1 MTENDVF
8 RLLLAASFLVM
19 GPIGGYFR
27 YQSNKSG
34 ESLDRRREGWPML
47 IGLRLLG
54 VLLLVG
60 FLGYLAR
67 PDWFEPLRLPL
78 PTSLRVAGVVIG
90 AGAMVLFF
98 ATLRNLGRN
107 LTDTVVT
114 RREHTLVTTGPYRYV
129 RHPFYVAY
137 LLSIIGTALVAA
149 NGYFLILGLP
159 VFVLLYLRTSQ
170 EEAELVNRFGDEYRQ
185 YMRRTGRFW
194 PRLWK

>member
-1 MTENDVF
+1 MTEDDLF

-27 YQSNKSG
+27 WQSNQSG

-54 VLLLVG
+54 WLLLIG
-60 FLGYLAR
+60 FLGYLVR
-67 PDWFEPLRLPL
+67 PGWFEPLRMPLPL
-78 PTSLRVAGVVIG
+78 SFRVAGLVVG
-90 AGAMVLFF
+90 AGAMGLFF

-114 RREHTLVTTGPYRYV
+114 RRDHTLITTGPYRYV

-137 LLSIIGTALVAA
+137 LLSIIGTTLVAA
-149 NGYFLILGLP
+149 NGYFVLVGLP

-170 EEAELVNRFGDEYRQ
+170 EEAELVTRFGDEYRE

-194 PRLWK
+194 PRLLR